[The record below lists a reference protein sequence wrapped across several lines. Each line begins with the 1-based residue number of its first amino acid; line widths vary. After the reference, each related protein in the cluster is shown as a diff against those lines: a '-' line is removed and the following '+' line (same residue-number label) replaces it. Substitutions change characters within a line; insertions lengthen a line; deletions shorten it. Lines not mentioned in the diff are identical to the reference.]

1 MGIAAIDLFDGQRWW
16 PLNTRSPFRL
26 RWFLGKSFVG
36 SRIIFVSI
44 EDERWFFYFGTISG
58 NYTCHIFISSTSVL
72 DLGRVCILLFFPLI
86 FWCSN
91 ISQALKFWCVF
102 FQKIESSFCYESAVC
117 YIEQAVF
124 SQQKNRSVFWFVA
137 ACWLVLWGSCKLQ
150 ESNHVRCIWLWS
162 LVSFSHV
169 WPCQFDTQA
178 MKRSS
183 LLAHS
188 LYLAAVSHNYARK
201 HNCCVPSI
209 NRIICGDE

>member
-1 MGIAAIDLFDGQRWW
+1 MLSDI
-16 PLNTRSPFRL
+16 LNKL
-26 RWFLGKSFVG
+26 
-36 SRIIFVSI
+36 
-44 EDERWFFYFGTISG
+44 
-58 NYTCHIFISSTSVL
+58 
-72 DLGRVCILLFFPLI
+72 
-86 FWCSN
+86 
-91 ISQALKFWCVF
+91 
-102 FQKIESSFCYESAVC
+102 
-117 YIEQAVF
+117 AVF

-188 LYLAAVSHNYARK
+188 LYLAAVSHNYVRK
-201 HNCCVPSI
+201 YDCCVPSI
-209 NRIICGDE
+209 NKITMCYHETELGVSLINPPLSKYRGQTFFSILMSLTNWWLYIIKHFMSLFTQSWHLA

>member
-1 MGIAAIDLFDGQRWW
+1 VAQIRQHGMGIAAIDLFDGQRWW

-91 ISQALKFWCVF
+91 ISQALKFWCF
-102 FQKIESSFCYESAVC
+102 FFK
-117 YIEQAVF
+117 
-124 SQQKNRSVFWFVA
+124 K
-137 ACWLVLWGSCKLQ
+137 
-150 ESNHVRCIWLWS
+150 
-162 LVSFSHV
+162 
-169 WPCQFDTQA
+169 
-178 MKRSS
+178 
-183 LLAHS
+183 
-188 LYLAAVSHNYARK
+188 
-201 HNCCVPSI
+201 
-209 NRIICGDE
+209 

>member
-91 ISQALKFWCVF
+91 ISQALKFWCF
-102 FQKIESSFCYESAVC
+102 FSSKIRVILLLSKCCLIYWTGCLFPAKELRIDQSSDLLLLVGLFCE
-117 YIEQAVF
+117 
-124 SQQKNRSVFWFVA
+124 
-137 ACWLVLWGSCKLQ
+137 VLASCKNL
-150 ESNHVRCIWLWS
+150 
-162 LVSFSHV
+162 
-169 WPCQFDTQA
+169 T
-178 MKRSS
+178 M
-183 LLAHS
+183 
-188 LYLAAVSHNYARK
+188 
-201 HNCCVPSI
+201 
-209 NRIICGDE
+209 